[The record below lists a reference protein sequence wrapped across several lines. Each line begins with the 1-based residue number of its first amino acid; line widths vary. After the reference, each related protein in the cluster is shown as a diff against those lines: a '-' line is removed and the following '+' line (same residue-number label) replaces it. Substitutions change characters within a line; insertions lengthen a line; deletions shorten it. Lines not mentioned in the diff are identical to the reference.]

1 MTGTLPS
8 SHAMDTG
15 ASATTN
21 RGRPIALEGPV
32 TPARSTN
39 AGGRFRSRLDLLIR
53 FGCVLVSSVAIAVLC
68 GWIFG
73 IPRLT
78 QLLPDLAFMKVNTA
92 SALLTASIAL
102 WLLHTREPGSPWIPF
117 ARCLA
122 VLLLALGSLTLS
134 EHIFGL
140 ELGIDQHISTNGQL
154 SPQSAHLG
162 RVSPAS
168 SFILTFVG
176 LALLTLKARRSILAA
191 CTHWLIVPP
200 LLVSALAV
208 LGYLY
213 GATSLYAVK
222 PYASMAAH
230 TAASFFVLSLC
241 ILAADSAHGFARIAT
256 SDTAGGLVSR
266 RLLPTIPII
275 IFLLGWVGGKGQE
288 LGFYDAQFGSAL
300 MVLLSVT
307 FCVTAVAWTG
317 ISLHRVDVTR
327 KVAEAEIVRLN
338 VGLELRVQERTNEL
352 AQVSAQLVI
361 VNGSLELLSRQDG
374 LTGLANRRHFDTYL
388 ADQLR
393 VAHRQKRA
401 ISLVLVDV
409 DAFKA
414 YNDLYGHQAGD
425 DCLKAVAVALRSC
438 CRQTADMAARY
449 GGEEFAMI
457 LPETDR
463 KAAVRV
469 AERVRA
475 AVARLNITHQ
485 KSPAAPFVTVS
496 AGISAYSQDGAMNA
510 DQLIRDADQALYQAK
525 RLGRNQIVAATIGVP
540 DVGVV

>member
-1 MTGTLPS
+1 MRATLPNPR
-8 SHAMDTG
+8 AVDIVG
-15 ASATTN
+15 SATMN
-21 RGRPIALEGPV
+21 SARPIVLES
-32 TPARSTN
+32 ARDTARLMN
-39 AGGRFRSRLDLLIR
+39 AGGLFRSRLDWLIR
-53 FGCVLVSSVAIAVLC
+53 IGCLLVSSVSAAVLC

-78 QLLPDLAFMKVNTA
+78 QLLPNLAFMKVNTA
-92 SALLTASIAL
+92 CALLAASIAL
-102 WLLHTREPGSPWIPF
+102 WLLHTRELGSPWIPF

-122 VLLLALGSLTLS
+122 ILLLALGSLTLS
-134 EHIFGL
+134 EHLFGL
-140 ELGIDQHISTNGQL
+140 DLGIDQHISSGVQL
-154 SPQSAHLG
+154 SPHSAHLG

-168 SFILTFVG
+168 AFILTFVG

-191 CTHWLIVPP
+191 CTHWLIVPS

-208 LGYLY
+208 LGYAY

-222 PYASMAAH
+222 PYTSMAAH

-241 ILAADSAHGFARIAT
+241 ILAADSAHGFASIAI

-266 RLLPTIPII
+266 RLLPTIPLM
-275 IFLLGWVGGKGQE
+275 IFLLGWVGGRGQE
-288 LGFYDAQFGSAL
+288 LGLYDTQFGSAL
-300 MVLLSVT
+300 MVLLSIT

-317 ISLHRVDVTR
+317 ITLHKVDVTR

-338 VGLELRVQERTNEL
+338 VGLEGRVQERTNEL
-352 AQVSAQLVI
+352 AQVSAQLKM

-374 LTGLANRRHFDTYL
+374 LTGLANRRHFDSYL
-388 ADQLR
+388 TDQLYA
-393 VAHRQKRA
+393 AHRQRGTV
-401 ISLVLVDV
+401 SLVLFDV

-414 YNDLYGHQAGD
+414 YNDHYGHQAGD

-457 LPETDR
+457 LPETELSD
-463 KAAVRV
+463 AVKI

-475 AVARLNITHQ
+475 AVTQLSITHQ
-485 KSPAAPFVTVS
+485 NSQAAPFVTIS
-496 AGISAYSQDGAMNA
+496 AGISACSREGPISAER
-510 DQLIRDADQALYQAK
+510 LIRDADQALYQAK
-525 RLGRNQIVAATIGVP
+525 RLGRNQIVAANIGVP